1 MNDSQKHWA
10 GMFGGL
16 RVPFDFRMI
25 IIGFLAIIVFLTGN
39 YIINIF
45 AEEPYLL
52 SRSIDYIFSSL
63 GKTAHNFFHTV
74 YSMLPGSH
82 VEVLADEVAPNMWA
96 CGAILVWGLIIVVWF
111 GALICRLTALRI
123 AKEEKASILNAVRF
137 VWRRKFSL
145 LLTPIAMVVLFAL
158 LYACNWILGCIGSQ
172 MTAAGTVLFI
182 LLFVLVIISSFF
194 MVCLIIL
201 LLFGVHLIPA
211 CIATEG
217 CDGIETFIS
226 IFNYMFVRPW
236 SYILYNVMIVF
247 SLIFLVFAGGLF
259 LDLVY
264 QSSQISAT
272 QDILSYH
279 FDKVDNFVR
288 VNYASL
294 EGKSLPIYYLKSD
307 ALQKALQQ
315 YESLSPEE
323 QAKRTKPSS
332 YSTGMRDVWAYI
344 SGAMVDSWILDPV
357 QNETVRCEH
366 RMALRDLWKLSKFWT
381 CIAGILGLIYCIIF
395 YGLCGYLFAYVFVAT
410 TTVYFLLRKEIDDIN
425 FNEVWD
431 EEKHQKFLKDLKTVQ
446 KKNLSDYESMFSK
459 HPKKEAEDTVVK
471 EAEKNLVPEQKVEE
485 NKVAESVEE
494 KAEENKAIEQK
505 AEETKENPTT
515 EEKAEENKA
524 TESVEEK
531 EQSNINSEE
540 ESKKERKRRKLLL
553 MKNKLEAARAKANEN
568 NLENKE
574 ATQEENKEENKETTA
589 QEEQQEQ
596 QQETTQEENKE
607 ENKETTAQE
616 ENTQDNIAQE
626 ENKEVAQEE
635 QQEQQEQQ
643 QESVQEENKEE
654 NKEVAQDEQQE
665 QQQESVQESVQE
677 ENKEVAQEEQQESVQ
692 EENKEESAQDNIAQ
706 EENKETVQEENKETV
721 QEENKEESAQDN
733 VAQEENKEEQQE
745 TAQDEQ
751 QETTQDEN
759 KETAQDNIA
768 QDENKETAQD
778 EQQEQ
783 QQETAQDEN
792 KEQQQETAQDE
803 NKEQQQETTQDNI
816 AQDENKETAQ
826 DENKETAQDENK
838 ETVQDNI
845 AQDENKETAQ
855 DEQQEQQQEVAQE
868 EENTKKIAEAFA
880 QSFAREDNSQ
890 EKSTRHV
897 TSRMRHMPD
906 FIPEDSEPETK
917 STSNNASES
926 ASTQDSGS
934 SDWDNFT
941 FESEPTPPRKE
952 EMPPIEDEDSHS
964 KIKLESGTMSI
975 PLMTRPR
982 YKYAA
987 RRKIEHQKDDFI
999 D

>member
-182 LLFVLVIISSFF
+182 LLFVLVIIASFF

-471 EAEKNLVPEQKVEE
+471 EVEKNLVPEQKIEE

-505 AEETKENPTT
+505 AEETKENLTT

-574 ATQEENKEENKETTA
+574 ATQEENKETVQEENKEENKEVA

-596 QQETTQEENKE
+596 QQETTQEENNL

-643 QESVQEENKEE
+643 QETVQEENKEENKEVAQEEQQEQQQESVQEENKEE
-654 NKEVAQDEQQE
+654 NKEVAQ
-665 QQQESVQESVQE
+665 
-677 ENKEVAQEEQQESVQ
+677 EEQQ
-692 EENKEESAQDNIAQ
+692 
-706 EENKETVQEENKETV
+706 ETV

-759 KETAQDNIA
+759 KESAQDNIA
-768 QDENKETAQD
+768 QDENKESAQD
-778 EQQEQ
+778 ENKE
-783 QQETAQDEN
+783 ETAQDEN
-792 KEQQQETAQDE
+792 KEQQQETAQD
-803 NKEQQQETTQDNI
+803 NI
-816 AQDENKETAQ
+816 AQDENKET
-826 DENKETAQDENK
+826 TQDENK

-845 AQDENKETAQ
+845 AQEENKESAQ

-987 RRKIEHQKDDFI
+987 RRKIEHSKDDFI